1 MSKVSIMFIDDDGIH
16 NFVMESYLKYLKLDV
31 SPSFFTDSKKA
42 LAILNETEYEFWPDI
57 IFLDLKMPVLEGHD
71 FVQQLQIYHSNLK
84 QHTCLVILTASVS
97 PIDQQEINKFQV
109 VSDIIIKPISTQALK
124 DVVNKCKQAKK
135 ISY

>member
-16 NFVMESYLKYLKLDV
+16 NFVMESYLKHLKLDV